1 MGKCSVAVVIL
12 NYNGVEHLQR
22 FLPGV
27 VRHTDA
33 EVVVADNGSTDGS
46 VEWLTAALPQLRVI
60 RMDKNYGFAEG
71 YNVALRQVEADIYVL
86 LNSDVETPA
95 GWLQPLLEYMQAH
108 QECVAC
114 QPKIL
119 SCRDKSLFEYA
130 GAAGGY
136 IDSFGYPFC
145 RGRLLSMVE
154 RDSGQYDSVAE
165 VFWATG
171 ACLMIRS
178 SAYWGAGGL
187 DGRFFAH
194 QEEIDLCWRLKARGG
209 SVVCVP
215 QSAVYHVGA
224 GTLSYESPRKTYLNF
239 RNNALLL
246 YKNEARR
253 YGWVSTVR
261 LFLDWTA
268 ALHMVLQGKPRNAAQ
283 VFKAQMD
290 FFRMKGQFR
299 HDREENLRLTS
310 VENPVGVLNHLLL
323 ISVYLKGIKRYS
335 GLGWK

>member
-1 MGKCSVAVVIL
+1 MEMMKDKFP
-12 NYNGVEHLQR
+12 Q
-22 FLPGV
+22 
-27 VRHTDA
+27 VRTMAFD
-33 EVVVADNGSTDGS
+33 
-46 VEWLTAALPQLRVI
+46 R
-60 RMDKNYGFAEG
+60 NYGFTGG
-71 YNVALRQVEADIYVL
+71 YNKAFKEIQCKYFL
-86 LNSDVETPA
+86 LINSDIEVPRD
-95 GWLQPLLEYMQAH
+95 WLAPLVKWMEQDQA
-108 QECVAC
+108 CGIC
-114 QPKIL
+114 SPKL
-119 SCRDKSLFEYA
+119 HSWQDREMFEYA

-154 RDSGQYDSVAE
+154 KDNGQYDSVAE

-224 GTLSYESPRKTYLNF
+224 GTLSYESPKKTYLNF

-253 YGWVSTVR
+253 YGWVCTVR

-268 ALHMVLQGKPRNAAQ
+268 ALHMVLQGKPRNAGQ

-290 FFRMKGQFR
+290 FFKMKGQFR

-335 GLGWK
+335 GLRWK